1 MGYDFN
7 MKVLILVALLAL
19 ALAKPDGERRPRPR
33 PDDGDE
39 DRPRP
44 PRPDPPRPEPKG
56 PAIFTK
62 RVHKVAVGDDL
73 VFSFAVASNQEEALD
88 TSKVLLMK
96 VSRGENGPD
105 FSETDFAIKM
115 KALTQEE
122 IKEYYDQKKAEMEK
136 KKDDM
141 EEALKCMEPE
151 PRPRPFKQVIVGK
164 VAVKN
169 VDCDDFSK
177 YLIKYRGEDTEKG
190 ERRNIE
196 KGDRRRPRPSK
207 GGGFIILVDGCKT
220 DDEVVP
226 VPVSKRSAE
235 KRERKDGESG
245 RRPKPDGDKDGKD
258 RKDGGKTDKGGRKDG
273 EGGRRPK
280 PDGDKDRKDRKDG
293 DGGRRPK
300 PDSDCDEDGKDRKDG
315 KGGRRPRPDK
325 EERKGD
331 GEKEVSKR
339 SDKKKW

>member
-73 VFSFAVASNQEEALD
+73 ILSFAVASNQEEALD

-190 ERRNIE
+190 
-196 KGDRRRPRPSK
+196 DRRRPRPSK

-226 VPVSKRSAE
+226 VPVSK
-235 KRERKDGESG
+235 
-245 RRPKPDGDKDGKD
+245 
-258 RKDGGKTDKGGRKDG
+258 
-273 EGGRRPK
+273 
-280 PDGDKDRKDRKDG
+280 
-293 DGGRRPK
+293 
-300 PDSDCDEDGKDRKDG
+300 
-315 KGGRRPRPDK
+315 
-325 EERKGD
+325 
-331 GEKEVSKR
+331 
-339 SDKKKW
+339 

>member
-7 MKVLILVALLAL
+7 MKVLIIVALLAL
-19 ALAKPDGERRPRPR
+19 ALARPDGERRPRPR

-73 VFSFAVASNQEEALD
+73 IFSFAVASNQEEALD

-115 KALTQEE
+115 KALTQ
-122 IKEYYDQKKAEMEK
+122 
-136 KKDDM
+136 
-141 EEALKCMEPE
+141 
-151 PRPRPFKQVIVGK
+151 

-190 ERRNIE
+190 ERRNME

-220 DDEVVP
+220 DMRW
-226 VPVSKRSAE
+226 SQYLY
-235 KRERKDGESG
+235 
-245 RRPKPDGDKDGKD
+245 
-258 RKDGGKTDKGGRKDG
+258 
-273 EGGRRPK
+273 
-280 PDGDKDRKDRKDG
+280 
-293 DGGRRPK
+293 
-300 PDSDCDEDGKDRKDG
+300 
-315 KGGRRPRPDK
+315 
-325 EERKGD
+325 
-331 GEKEVSKR
+331 
-339 SDKKKW
+339 

>member
-7 MKVLILVALLAL
+7 MKVLIIVALLAL
-19 ALAKPDGERRPRPR
+19 ALARPDGERRPRPR

-73 VFSFAVASNQEEALD
+73 IFSFAVASNQEEALD

-151 PRPRPFKQVIVGK
+151 PPPRPFKQVIVGK

-190 ERRNIE
+190 
-196 KGDRRRPRPSK
+196 DRRSLRPSK

-235 KRERKDGESG
+235 KKERKDGESG

-293 DGGRRPK
+293 DGGRRP
-300 PDSDCDEDGKDRKDG
+300 
-315 KGGRRPRPDK
+315 RPDK
-325 EERKGD
+325 EEGKGD
-331 GEKEVSKR
+331 GEKE
-339 SDKKKW
+339 